1 MELRHLPYYFFII
14 LFSCVEPTLVPDKDC
29 SGVIGGDAVV
39 DVCGVCGGPGKT
51 GCDST
56 CGSTL
61 QVDCFGDCFG
71 NCEAA
76 GCGTATRD
84 CNGDCVSQGQKYY
97 HEEYNCEYSD
107 SLGIFL
113 DLSTRTL
120 TCFAVADSGNCNPKE
135 PSCNFVNCNV
145 DAMYENT
152 VINCHGALP
161 GCTSGGVCAS
171 SIDSLENEL
180 CNLWSIE
187 NINCEEFEFDGG
199 DCDLID
205 CNDLHFSNF
214 SCFEA
219 WGVECVGDGSALGDG
234 ACDDGNDDVLP
245 VNFNCEKWGFDGASC
260 STGWTGE
267 LGTDS
272 YSCDG
277 EISGSD
283 CSD

>member
-1 MELRHLPYYFFII
+1 MKLRHLPYYFFII
-14 LFSCVEPTLVPDKDC
+14 LFSCVELTLVPDKDC
-29 SGVIGGDAVV
+29 SGVIGGEAVV
-39 DVCGVCGGPGKT
+39 DECGVCKGIGKT

-61 QVDCFGDCFG
+61 QLDCKGECGG
-71 NCEAA
+71 N
-76 GCGTATRD
+76 TTTD
-84 CNGDCVSQGQKYY
+84 CNGDCGGNSFTDYFCKEKNGIL
-97 HEEYNCEYSD
+97 NLD
-107 SLGIFL
+107 SLSL
-113 DLSTRTL
+113 E
-120 TCFAVADSGNCNPKE
+120 CFGEDETGNCRPNTSSCLYVDCVVDTNTIFIE
-135 PSCNFVNCNV
+135 TVIDCNF
-145 DAMYENT
+145 E
-152 VINCHGALP
+152 LP
-161 GCTSGGVCAS
+161 SIELGTCDSEICDDFRAYKDNGVC
-171 SIDSLENEL
+171 DFEFT
-180 CNLWSIE
+180 
-187 NINCEEFEFDGG
+187 NCEEFEFDGG

-205 CNDLHFSNF
+205 CNDLHFSNY